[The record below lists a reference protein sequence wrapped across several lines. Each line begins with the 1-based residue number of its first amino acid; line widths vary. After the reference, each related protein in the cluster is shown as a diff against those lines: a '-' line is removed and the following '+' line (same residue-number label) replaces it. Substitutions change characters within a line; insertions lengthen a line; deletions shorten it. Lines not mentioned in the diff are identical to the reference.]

1 MKQHPGSGLTVPQL
15 IHALKLK
22 LRRTIEHET
31 TSGAVPLIRL
41 ENVLELEAM
50 VHSVLL
56 DVRSWVNTFSPVNRL
71 PPEVLSL
78 IPTFLHHKRSRRS
91 LIKWSQVCRYWRNTF
106 TSNPALWTHFGC
118 KDLART
124 DAFIQRSKLSPIHVR
139 LSPEFSLQ
147 SFSALIPHIDRLESL
162 KMEIKASELEK
173 KLIPNLHRPA
183 PLLEHLVVAVE
194 DTTYTDDDLKAPFP
208 LLFKGEF
215 PRLTRLSLEYVS
227 PHPTWFQISN
237 LTTFYLVHTGSH
249 GGSSSQL
256 LDFFGRNPGLEEVFI
271 TYHGRFVDNSPSN
284 HIVTLPR
291 LRKLRLGDCPTK
303 PGMLHH
309 LVLPA
314 GVEVAL
320 KPYIPGTVIG
330 VATDLVLRA
339 PNQPNFLTG
348 INRISFVEG
357 SQASVHFAGPYG
369 TLLIRA
375 SCAVDGYE
383 YDPHDLA
390 TRCIYTFKPLDVS
403 GVTELL
409 MENYSPTRRNSF
421 ESVQDSGIHHCLR
434 SLPKLRTLILVSC
447 ANATHFQALQTPDP
461 NGDGFS
467 IVCPDLKHLFIDA
480 SNSRRP
486 EMSFP
491 HFPFLDLLS
500 LAETRASVGIPL
512 DRITV
517 KSAHPLFEDSDLASL
532 LQFVG
537 TVESLSDD
545 RSSPSWDSRGWVS

>member
-1 MKQHPGSGLTVPQL
+1 M
-15 IHALKLK
+15 
-22 LRRTIEHET
+22 
-31 TSGAVPLIRL
+31 
-41 ENVLELEAM
+41 
-50 VHSVLL
+50 
-56 DVRSWVNTFSPVNRL
+56 NTFSPVNRL

-106 TSNPALWTHFGC
+106 TNTPALWTHFGC

-124 DAFIQRSKLSPIHVR
+124 CAFIQRSKLTPIHVR

-147 SFSALIPHIDRLESL
+147 SFSALIPHVNRFESL
-162 KMEIKASELEK
+162 KIEINAAELDD
-173 KLIPNLHRPA
+173 KLISSLYRPA

-194 DTTYTDDDLKAPFP
+194 DTEYTDDDLKAPLP
-208 LLFKGEF
+208 LLFNGGL
-215 PRLTRLSLEYVS
+215 PHLTRLSLEYVS
-227 PHPTWFQISN
+227 PHPTWFNISN
-237 LTTFYLVHTGSH
+237 LTTFCLVHTGSH

-256 LDFFGRNPGLEEVFI
+256 LDFFERNPGLEDVSI
-271 TYHGRFVDNSPSN
+271 TYHGRFVDNSPSR
-284 HIVTLPR
+284 HIVTLSH
-291 LRKLRLGDCPTK
+291 LRKLRLGDCPSK
-303 PGMLHH
+303 PGLLHH
-309 LVLPA
+309 LVLPV
-314 GVEVAL
+314 GVEVIL
-320 KPYIPGTVIG
+320 KPCIPGPVIG
-330 VATDLVLRA
+330 VATDLLLRA
-339 PNQPNFLTG
+339 PNQPNLLTG
-348 INRISFVEG
+348 IDRISLAEG
-357 SQASVHFAGPYG
+357 TQASVHFAGPYG
-369 TLLIRA
+369 TLYIRA
-375 SCAVDGYE
+375 SCARDGYE

-409 MENYSPTRRNSF
+409 MENYSPTRRNRL

-447 ANATHFQALQTPDP
+447 ANATHFQALQMPDP
-461 NGDGFS
+461 DEDGFS
-467 IVCPDLKHLFIDA
+467 IVCPDLKHLFIDV

-500 LAETRASVGIPL
+500 LAETRASLGIPL

-537 TVESLSDD
+537 TVESLGED
-545 RSSPSWDSRGWVS
+545 RSSPTWDSRDWVG